1 MLIKVGNEP
10 FFFLLSSGYLQGIF
24 GINGGGRK
32 SAEDKQYKLTFLL
45 KRQHRQ
51 HCAAINFL
59 PRFMRY

>member
-32 SAEDKQYKLTFLL
+32 SAEDKQYKLTFF
-45 KRQHRQ
+45 
-51 HCAAINFL
+51 I
-59 PRFMRY
+59 